1 MKARF
6 QRWLSIG
13 SRLLIPLALV
23 SVFLIAFVV
32 GILLHLPL
40 PPSRRVATR
49 LVMDQV
55 SHAIRGSI
63 EIETI
68 SRLHLQGIEAK
79 GVTIRDPDGEPI
91 LHAPVLRARAN
102 LIRIGLSLLPWS
114 DSVRVPVSWVHA
126 DHIDVV
132 FREDLAGELTLGT
145 TFLPPPKPAVTPSK
159 PSKPSLPVVVDLYG
173 IEVNSVQAKGNLGGL
188 SPVDWRAR
196 SLRGAVHA
204 GPDGVRIDTTAFP
217 LAFHRILEEPIQT
230 TVDYHFRSPELMWSS
245 LLARYQDITLSGRVQ
260 LKGGDMMVDVDL
272 PRTEGRVFDPFLPET
287 VRLRDEVEG
296 KIVAHGPVPVLQTH
310 VRLVA
315 DKATVDGTGTVTLAP
330 RFLSDI
336 DLDIRRLDLSR
347 IVVEG
352 PKSNLDADLMVRAR
366 VDAKGRP
373 RVRLTGDLSPTVL
386 FDVPLPGADVE
397 ALIDSNGVS
406 GVAHIHEFGMPVRAD
421 FTVTDTGTV
430 RVTAVTNVP
439 SLIVVPRL
447 QRVVGGYAVGKLE
460 GTWDQGQ
467 LDAKVSAQGGNLAR
481 DGVRLGAAN
490 VELHLWGPPDGLR
503 MNAEIRG
510 ARLDLGGVK
519 WTGVQASL
527 QGPLETPQLRMRL
540 QDNTLPSVNLEAGL
554 DVRNRLAARNVDVT
568 IDPGAEQVAARTD
581 LLEVRDGVVDL
592 GALAID
598 GLGEPIDAMVRVAA
612 TGFDVRVVSDGIDL
626 DRLSRVVPLPGPRVT
641 GIVGID
647 VDLRNVGDETS
658 GCARFD
664 IQEGKVH
671 TQFPM
676 SAIDLSVR
684 ALFTGRHVELDTNVS
699 IGGEGT
705 AAPPPSDRVGLCLP
719 ARPVREKGIAKA
731 RATASLTLGGPP
743 TQVSS
748 WQGLMGTARLEDLT
762 VDLNR
767 VQKTIS
773 PVTLVQALV
782 NRDTLGLGGTI
793 RINGDFV
800 RDRADEP
807 PKWTLAASTTGLDVQ
822 LPTSGAVNHIEGADL
837 FASVTMDRGG
847 LLRGSMCVSNQS
859 GPFVSDTC
867 NPEREEVLANLSL
880 MAELDYQ
887 QLFEN
892 PKDWKQVLAEAK
904 VDSRL
909 VVHDRPATT
918 LLRPFHLEGSL
929 PVDADR
935 ASATIAWR
943 GTVLAPHV
951 DYRIQLARIGL
962 RDVAW
967 RAPTSVCGQGQYDG
981 RQAWLHAELRRSP
994 EELGTDVL
1002 CSLSPG
1008 SNVSSLGHVDADLTV
1023 AWKDVI
1029 SWWSEPMISWE
1040 ANVKAMIQ
1048 SFELADIPA
1057 FGDNGISGRARL
1069 AGTVKGLGRKPEIDV
1084 QLGLEDLRTGQAI
1097 DYDQSHIRVRAD
1109 ASGLQGSLA
1118 FIDVDDKGETT
1129 SSLTLAVDTEQV
1141 RWEGGWQPSRD
1152 GSKPVNIS
1160 LESNRFKLGMLT
1172 PLVQPVFSYVEGEL
1186 TGKAEGTWSPA
1197 EGKSRIDQ
1205 MYFFVDNGAFQV
1217 PAIGQEFL
1225 QVKGALQAANSERIY
1240 VEPFRAQS
1248 LTGGVE
1254 GRATIDLQDLD
1265 IERVEASLWTP
1276 DSDTIRLTFA
1286 GIPVGDLAGNVN
1298 VSIDPGDEQ
1307 HDVRVEFDGVRVDL
1321 PRTDMRSVQQLDD
1334 NPEIEVFPSVQ
1345 SVTNRSQG
1353 AEATPWVVQLETK
1366 NPAVLQRFDMY
1377 FRVVTSDAARE
1388 QMVLVY
1394 PDPAS
1399 GEATLNGHVVLY
1411 DGRMDVMGNRF
1422 EMEENNARVIFD
1434 GDPGDPK
1441 LSVTARWDSPDGTR
1455 VFADVTGPLR
1465 DPRIQF
1471 RSEPAMPQAEILALI
1486 LFGPQTQGSGTTTAG
1501 AEGDA
1506 SGATD
1511 VGGGVASAGINMLL
1525 QDLSPVVST
1534 RIDTSRGQSP
1544 SPTVVVQVSQNVTAE
1559 ATYIS
1564 EESTLDKSDRY
1575 LVTFD
1580 WRFMRQWSLRITRG
1594 NVGTSILD
1602 VIWQHRY

>member
-1 MKARF
+1 V
-6 QRWLSIG
+6 
-13 SRLLIPLALV
+13 ALV
-23 SVFLIAFVV
+23 LTFLLAFLV
-32 GILLHLPL
+32 GVLLHLPL

-49 LVMDQV
+49 LVMEQV

-91 LHAPVLRARAN
+91 LHAPVLRARAS
-102 LIRIGLSLLPWS
+102 LIGIGMSLLPWS
-114 DSVRVPVSWVHA
+114 DGIRVPVSWVHVE
-126 DHIDVV
+126 HIDVV
-132 FREDLAGELTLGT
+132 FREDLVGELTLGT
-145 TFLPPPKPAVTPSK
+145 TFLPPPEPVVTPAK
-159 PSKPSLPVVVDLYG
+159 PSKPSLPVVVDLRG
-173 IEVNSVQAKGNLGGL
+173 IEINSVQAKGQLGGL

-196 SLRGAVHA
+196 SLRGTVYV
-204 GPDGVRIDTTAFP
+204 GPDGVRIDTTSFP
-217 LAFHRILEEPIQT
+217 LAFHRILQEPIQT
-230 TVDYHFRSPELMWSS
+230 TVDYHFRSPELMWTSV
-245 LLARYQDITLSGRVQ
+245 LARYRDITLSGRVQ
-260 LKGGDMMVDVDL
+260 LKGEDMMIDVDL
-272 PRTEGRVFDPFLPET
+272 PRTDGRSFDPFLPEA
-287 VRLRDEVEG
+287 VRLEDEVEG
-296 KIVAHGPVPVLQTH
+296 KIVAHGPIPVLQTH
-310 VRLVA
+310 VRLA
-315 DKATVDGTGTVTLAP
+315 SDKTTVDGIGTVTLAP
-330 RFLSDI
+330 QFRTDI
-336 DLDIRRLDLSR
+336 DVDIRRLDLSR
-347 IVVEG
+347 IVVDG

-366 VDAKGRP
+366 VDSKGRG
-373 RVRLTGDLSPTVL
+373 RVRLTGDVSPTVL

-397 ALIDSNGVS
+397 ALIDSDGVS

-421 FTVTDTGTV
+421 FTVSETGKV

-447 QRVVGGYAVGKLE
+447 QRAIGGYAVAKLE

-467 LDAKVSAQGGNLAR
+467 LDAKVSTQGGNLVR

-490 VELHLWGPPDGLR
+490 VELHLWGPPEGLR
-503 MNAEIRG
+503 MDARVRG
-510 ARLDLGGVK
+510 TRLDLGGAK
-519 WTGVQASL
+519 WNGVEASL
-527 QGPLETPQLRMRL
+527 QGPVKTPQLRMRL
-540 QDNTLPSVNLEAGL
+540 SDDAFPDVNVVAGL
-554 DVRNRLAARNVDVT
+554 DVRDRLAARDVDVT
-568 IDPGAEQVAARTD
+568 IDQGQERVAVRTD
-581 LLEVRDGVVDL
+581 MLELRDGVVDL

-598 GLGEPIDAMVRVAA
+598 GLGEPIDAMARIAS

-626 DRLSRVVPLPGPRVT
+626 DRLSRIVPLPGPRVT

-664 IQEGKVH
+664 MQDGKVH
-671 TQFPM
+671 TLFPI

-699 IGGEGT
+699 MGGQGK

-719 ARPVREKGIAKA
+719 ARPVREGGIAKA

-743 TQVSS
+743 AQVSS
-748 WQGLMGTARLEDLT
+748 WEGLMGTARLVDAT

-767 VQKTIS
+767 VQTMIT
-773 PVTLVQALV
+773 PMTALQSV
-782 NRDTLGLGGTI
+782 VAGGDSLGLGGTI
-793 RINGDFV
+793 RLNGDFV
-800 RDRADEP
+800 RDRPDAP
-807 PKWTLAASTTGLDVQ
+807 PTWMLAASTTNLDIQ
-822 LPTSGAVNHIEGADL
+822 LPTTGMVNRVKGADL
-837 FASVTMDRGG
+837 FATVAMDRGG
-847 LLRGSMCVSNQS
+847 LLRGSMCVSSQS
-859 GPFVSDTC
+859 GPYVADTC
-867 NPEREEVLANLSL
+867 NPARAEVLANLSL

-887 QLFEN
+887 QLFET
-892 PKDWKQVLAEAK
+892 PKLWKQVLVEAK

-909 VVHDRPATT
+909 VVHDRPASA
-918 LLRPFHLEGSL
+918 LLRPLQLEGAL

-935 ASATIAWR
+935 ASATVAWR

-951 DYRIQLARIGL
+951 DYRLQLVGIGT
-962 RDVAW
+962 RDLAW
-967 RAPTSVCGQGQYDG
+967 RTPTSICGQGQYDG
-981 RQAWLHAELRRSP
+981 RQAWLHADLRRSR
-994 EELGTDVL
+994 EGLGTDAI

-1008 SNVSSLGHVDADLTV
+1008 GAVSSLGTVDADLTV
-1023 AWKDVI
+1023 GWKDVI

-1040 ANVKAMIQ
+1040 ANVKAMIH
-1048 SFELADIPA
+1048 SFELSDIPA
-1057 FGDNGISGRARL
+1057 FGDNGVSGRARL
-1069 AGTVKGLGRKPEIDV
+1069 AGTVKGLGKKPEVDV
-1084 QLGLEDLRTGQAI
+1084 QLGLEDLRTGPTV

-1118 FIDVDDKGETT
+1118 FIDVDEKGETT

-1141 RWEGGWQPSRD
+1141 RWEGGWYPAKD
-1152 GSKPVNIS
+1152 GSKPVKIA
-1160 LESNRFKLGMLT
+1160 LESKRFKLGMLT

-1197 EGKSRIDQ
+1197 EGKSRIDE

-1225 QVKGALQAANSERIY
+1225 QVKGALQAANSERIF

-1248 LTGGVE
+1248 LTGSLE
-1254 GRATIDLQDLD
+1254 GRATIDLRDLD
-1265 IERVEASLWTP
+1265 IEHVEASIWTP
-1276 DSDTIRLTFA
+1276 DRDKIRLTFA

-1298 VSIDPGDEQ
+1298 VSIDPGKEQ
-1307 HDVRVEFDGVRVDL
+1307 HDVKVVFDGVRVDL

-1334 NPEIEVFPSVQ
+1334 NPDIEVYPPLQ
-1345 SVTNRSQG
+1345 SVDDRSTG
-1353 AEATPWVVQLETK
+1353 GKVTPWVVVLETK
-1366 NPAVLQRFDMY
+1366 NPIVLQRFDMN
-1377 FRVVTSDAARE
+1377 FRVVTSKSALERT
-1388 QMVLVY
+1388 VLVY
-1394 PDPAS
+1394 PDPKT
-1399 GEATLNGHVVLY
+1399 GEATLTGHVIMY
-1411 DGRMDVMGNRF
+1411 DGRIDVVGNRF
-1422 EMEENNARVIFD
+1422 EMEENARVIFD

-1441 LSVTARWDSPDGTR
+1441 LNVTARWDSPDGTR

-1501 AEGDA
+1501 AEGDS

-1525 QDLSPVVST
+1525 QDLSPGVST

-1564 EESTLDKSDRY
+1564 EEATLDKSDRY